1 MAIHKLDDSLMS
13 SELILAKP
21 GWSTYLARWI
31 SHVVSPPILI
41 VGMMLL
47 TTSVVADNVWGKTA
61 VYLTLTLGIPIAYV
75 AYLVQQDKATD
86 FDVSVRRQRVVPTFV
101 SLGGSTAGLLYYIL
115 SSVPRLLIMLAAA
128 NLLITFVIAGTT
140 IFWKISIHTT
150 TSAASAILV
159 WVLLGT
165 PAFLLTV
172 PMIIW
177 SRVHLHRHTLLQTV
191 AGAMLGSLV
200 IGTMFFVWGG

>member
-1 MAIHKLDDSLMS
+1 
-13 SELILAKP
+13 
-21 GWSTYLARWI
+21 
-31 SHVVSPPILI
+31 
-41 VGMMLL
+41 
-47 TTSVVADNVWGKTA
+47 
-61 VYLTLTLGIPIAYV
+61 
-75 AYLVQQDKATD
+75 
-86 FDVSVRRQRVVPTFV
+86 
-101 SLGGSTAGLLYYIL
+101 
-115 SSVPRLLIMLAAA
+115 
-128 NLLITFVIAGTT
+128 TFVIAGTT
-140 IFWKISIHTT
+140 IFWKISIHCT

-159 WVLLGT
+159 WALLGT